1 MAIRLLLADDSYLV
15 REGVSR
21 LLDGSSEI
29 EVVAAVEDLPGLLEA
44 AAIHAPDVVLTDVRM
59 PPEYADE
66 GIRAAAQLRED
77 FPQLGVVVLS
87 QYVDAGLAVAL
98 FEHGS
103 AGRAYLLKDRLA
115 DIDELVSA
123 IRAVADGGSVVDSVV
138 VETLVAAQ
146 MRAANS
152 PLADLTSRER
162 EVLAEMAKGKNNAA
176 IAAAM
181 GIAERSIEKYIH
193 TIFVKLGLAWEAD
206 THRRVKAVVLYLADQ
221 EA

>member
-21 LLDGSSEI
+21 LLAGSGIEI
-29 EVVAAVEDLPGLLEA
+29 VATAEDLPGLLEA
-44 AAIHAPDVVLTDVRM
+44 AAIQTPDVVLTDVRM
-59 PPEYADE
+59 PPDYSDE
-66 GIRAAAQLRED
+66 GIRAAAQLRQD
-77 FPQLGVVVLS
+77 FPQMGVVVLS
-87 QYVDAGLAVAL
+87 QYADAGLAVAL
-98 FEHGS
+98 FERGS
-103 AGRAYLLKDRLA
+103 AGRAYLLKDRLS

-123 IRAVADGGSVVDSVV
+123 IRAVSGGGSVVDSVV

-146 MRAANS
+146 MRAASS
-152 PLADLTSRER
+152 PLGDLTPRER
-162 EVLAEMAKGKNNAA
+162 EVLAEMAKGKSNAA

-193 TIFVKLGLAWEAD
+193 TIFVKLGVAWEAD

>member
-1 MAIRLLLADDSYLV
+1 MAIRLLLADDSYLI

-21 LLDGSSEI
+21 LLDGRSEL
-29 EVVAAVEDLPGLLEA
+29 EVVSVAEDLPGLLEA
-44 AAIHAPDVVLTDVRM
+44 AARLVPDVVVTDVRM
-59 PPEYADE
+59 PPDHTDE
-66 GIRAAAQLRED
+66 GVRAAAQLREAYPD
-77 FPQLGVVVLS
+77 MGVVVLS
-87 QYVDAGLAVAL
+87 QYVDASLAVSL
-98 FEHGS
+98 FEQGS
-103 AGRAYLLKDRLA
+103 AGRAYLLKDRLS

-123 IRAVADGGSVVDSVV
+123 ISAVAGGGSAVDSTV

>member
-21 LLDGSSEI
+21 LLEDHSEI
-29 EVVAAVEDLPGLLEA
+29 EVVATAEDLPGLLEA
-44 AAIHAPDVVLTDVRM
+44 AAVHTPDVVVTDVRM
-59 PPEYADE
+59 PPDHSDE
-66 GIRAAAQLRED
+66 GIRAAAQFREEL
-77 FPQLGVVVLS
+77 PQTGVVVLS

-98 FEHGS
+98 FSHGS
-103 AGRAYLLKDRLA
+103 SGRAYLLKDRLA
-115 DIDELVSA
+115 DIDELLSA
-123 IRAVADGGSVVDSVV
+123 IHAVVGGGSVVDSVV

-146 MRAANS
+146 MRAADS
-152 PLADLTSRER
+152 PLTDLTPRER
-162 EVLAEMAKGKNNAA
+162 EVLAEMAKGKSNAA
-176 IAAAM
+176 IAAVM
-181 GIAERSIEKYIH
+181 GVAERSIEKYIH

>member
-21 LLDGSSEI
+21 LLDGNSEI
-29 EVVAAVEDLPGLLEA
+29 EVAATAEDLPGLLRA
-44 AAIHAPDVVLTDVRM
+44 AAIETPDVVVTDVRM
-59 PPEYADE
+59 PPDYNDE

-77 FPQLGVVVLS
+77 FPQMGVVVLS